1 MTPTLEQLVAAL
13 REELEQYGEM
23 LALLDR
29 QQALVGRRA
38 ASELLQSVSD
48 INAQT
53 AVIGV
58 ARQQREAAQRAA
70 ARELQLPEDA
80 PLVEVIRRI
89 PAPLG
94 ALVQALLDE
103 NNTCLLRVKQRAGQN
118 RLLLSR
124 SVELMHRL
132 LNTLFVEPQAPVYN
146 GNGSVALPPVKGAT
160 LCNAI
165 G

>member
-1 MTPTLEQLVAAL
+1 MTQTLEQLVAAL

-29 QQALVGRRA
+29 QQALVARRA
-38 ASELLQSVSD
+38 AKELLQSVSD

-58 ARQQREAAQRAA
+58 ARRQRDAVQRAVA
-70 ARELQLPEDA
+70 QEMQLPEEA
-80 PLVEVIRRI
+80 TLVEVIHQI
-89 PAPLG
+89 SGPLK
-94 ALVQALLDE
+94 ALVQTLLDE
-103 NNTCLLRVKQRAGQN
+103 NNACLMRVKQRAGQN

-124 SVELMHRL
+124 SVELMQRL
-132 LNTLFVEPQAPVYN
+132 LNTLLVGPQTPVYN
-146 GNGSVALPPVKGAT
+146 GNGSMALPPVKGAA
-160 LCNAI
+160 LCNAV

>member
-1 MTPTLEQLVAAL
+1 MTRTLDQLVAAL

-29 QQALVGRRA
+29 QQTLVARRA
-38 ASELLQSVSD
+38 AAELLQSVSD

-58 ARQQREAAQRAA
+58 ARQQRGTAQRAV
-70 ARELQLPEDA
+70 ARELQMSEDA
-80 PLVEVIRRI
+80 TLVEVIGRI
-89 PAPLG
+89 SGPLK
-94 ALVQALLDE
+94 ALVQTLLDE
-103 NNTCLLRVKQRAGQN
+103 NNACLMRVKQRAGQN

-124 SVELMHRL
+124 SVELMQRL
-132 LNTLFVEPQAPVYN
+132 LNTLLVEPQTPVYN
-146 GNGSVALPPVKGAT
+146 GNGSVALPPIKGAA
-160 LCNAI
+160 LCNAV

>member
-1 MTPTLEQLVAAL
+1 MTPTLEQLIAAL

-38 ASELLQSVSD
+38 ATELLQSVSD

-58 ARQQREAAQRAA
+58 ARQQREAAQRGV

-80 PLVEVIRRI
+80 SLVELIHRI

-118 RLLLSR
+118 HLLLIR

-132 LNTLFVEPQAPVYN
+132 LNTLFVEPQTPVYN
-146 GNGSVALPPVKGAT
+146 GNGSVALPPVKGAA
-160 LCNAI
+160 LCNAV